1 MRRRPALL
9 LTLVAAAAVATGC
22 TTGSDPAPTPTT
34 TGAPTTTSVA
44 PTTTTA
50 APTTPL
56 VTVTPAVNDT
66 TILATPLEG
75 STVEGPTV
83 EVSGEATA
91 FEGTLSWLVYP
102 AGGNPDDP
110 AQQGSAMTGA
120 NGEVAPF
127 SFTIEL
133 EPGRWV
139 VQVFEASAKDGT
151 PLRPV
156 AVTFTVS

>member
-34 TGAPTTTSVA
+34 TGAPSITSVA
-44 PTTTTA
+44 PTTSD

-66 TILATPLEG
+66 TVLATPLEG
-75 STVEGPTV
+75 STVEGPAV

-102 AGGNPDDP
+102 AGGKADDP
-110 AQQGSAMTGA
+110 AQQGFAMTGS

-127 SFTIEL
+127 SFTIDL
-133 EPGRWV
+133 EPGTWV